1 MESAR
6 AGQEGTGREEVY
18 SGLFLLHFL
27 QPNLFF
33 FLSFS
38 FFFFLL
44 LLLFCFR
51 KTLCFPQTIIA
62 IDNCIVTVVRRHHRG
77 RCAQRSNPV
86 AQTFLK

>member
-38 FFFFLL
+38 FFFFVIVIV
-44 LLLFCFR
+44 LF
-51 KTLCFPQTIIA
+51 
-62 IDNCIVTVVRRHHRG
+62 
-77 RCAQRSNPV
+77 
-86 AQTFLK
+86 

>member
-27 QPNLFF
+27 QSNLFF

-38 FFFFLL
+38 FYFCYCCFVLGRHFVFLRQ
-44 LLLFCFR
+44 F
-51 KTLCFPQTIIA
+51 IA
-62 IDNCIVTVVRRHHRG
+62 IDNCIVTVVRRHRRG
-77 RCAQRSNPV
+77 HCAQRSNPV